1 MARKKNPNLEAARA
15 RMYHDHV
22 FACAERLL
30 YERGYEATTIQE
42 IAEEAG
48 ISLKTLYATFPGKAE
63 IFQDIVTTRG
73 HIFLDATRAGSEI
86 EGSALERLE
95 SSLRA
100 IVGFLVEHDHY
111 RRLLIQQGRAWGLD
125 PGKGEDHAAWLNG
138 IAQAASIIRQGIE
151 EGVFYDEDPVL
162 QAITMLS
169 VVQVQLSGLIDRSEG
184 EPDVEAIAAKVLLQL
199 RRLLCVDPEPPVARK
214 VA

>member
-1 MARKKNPNLEAARA
+1 MVRKKNPNLEAARS
-15 RMYHDHV
+15 RMYHDLV
-22 FACAERLL
+22 FACAERLFA
-30 YERGYEATTIQE
+30 ERGYETTTIQE

-73 HIFLDATRAGSEI
+73 RAFLDATRAGTEI

-100 IVGFLVEHDHY
+100 IVAFLVAHDHF
-111 RRLLIQQGRAWGLD
+111 RRILIQQGRAWGLD
-125 PGKGEDHAAWLNG
+125 PGEGDRAAWLDG
-138 IAQAASIIRQGIE
+138 IAQAASMIRQGID
-151 EGVFYDEDPVL
+151 EGVFHAEDPEL

-184 EPDVEAIAAKVLLQL
+184 EPDVEAIAAQVLLQL
-199 RRLLCVDPEPPVARK
+199 RRLLCVDPQPPAARK